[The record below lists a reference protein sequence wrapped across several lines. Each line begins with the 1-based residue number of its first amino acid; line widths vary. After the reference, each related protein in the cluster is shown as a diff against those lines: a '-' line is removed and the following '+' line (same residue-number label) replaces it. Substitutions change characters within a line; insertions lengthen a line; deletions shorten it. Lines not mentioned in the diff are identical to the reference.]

1 MDRISKVHTVHH
13 EVGWVIVV
21 KQSSFPSTAIIDL
34 SGRLFPSKEE
44 AERAVIQWVLETG
57 LDVFFDVESF
67 PR

>member
-44 AERAVIQWVLETG
+44 AERVVLQWVLEND
-57 LDVFFDVESF
+57 LIPNVDIEEF
-67 PR
+67 P